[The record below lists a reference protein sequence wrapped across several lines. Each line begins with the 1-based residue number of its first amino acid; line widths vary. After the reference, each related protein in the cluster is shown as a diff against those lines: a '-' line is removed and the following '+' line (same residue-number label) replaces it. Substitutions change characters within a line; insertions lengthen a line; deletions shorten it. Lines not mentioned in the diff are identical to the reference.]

1 MKQSEWNGFKRF
13 DFDFEGRE
21 TTVVFAEE
29 ENRTDKWL
37 LKAEYFDAFPETE
50 LALMHQGYNLVY
62 LKNTTRWGHSNDYE
76 KKFALSKFLTREFGF
91 CASCAAVGMSC
102 GGLHSVYL
110 AAAHPEM
117 VSVMYLDAPVM
128 NLLSCPA
135 YMGLPPSSKEAGESF
150 WNEFY
155 AAKGISR
162 SELICRRDHPID
174 MAYILLQH
182 KIPII
187 LVSGDSDKTVPYCE
201 NGALLEKYYKENG
214 GEIEVYMKR
223 GGDHH
228 PHGLPDISPV
238 VDFIR
243 RHY

>member
-1 MKQSEWNGFKRF
+1 MKQSEWNGLKRF

-50 LALMHQGYNLVY
+50 LALMRQGYNLVY
-62 LKNTTRWGHSNDYE
+62 LKNTTRWGHSDDYE

-91 CASCAAVGMSC
+91 CASCATVGMSC

-135 YMGLPPSSKEAGESF
+135 YTGLPPSSKEVGESF

-174 MAYILLQH
+174 MAHVLLQH

-214 GEIEVYMKR
+214 GEIEVYMKK